1 MRRDP
6 TEFRARF
13 KAYKEGKMPYD
24 AGLPKFAEGTGGVEN
39 NITEEYTP
47 LASNVYQPMVNNA
60 KQKIAKFAI
69 DDYVYRVQ
77 KQHPEVTREQ
87 VQEVYNN
94 TPYIGS
100 DSRKGTT
107 VGQYWHGEDD
117 GYGRRVMIYPRSMRS
132 DDPEFNLQNRIY
144 STVLHESNH
153 LFRDVVLGGKYT
165 DKEREY
171 LEAAY
176 PGVPIN
182 EAAALNAQIREKL
195 STIYG
200 NGATGK
206 KLDATLEKVRQNKGM
221 QNEMMFHRNNLNEYG
236 HTDKINGQWDSKII
250 DAMTNA
256 LINVASIQSKP
267 SRGLIRAKNGKLP
280 GYAGGKIPYVAS
292 DGTQYN
298 INPNVVDSDQIN
310 ITTPEIVVTGTD
322 RRPTYQRYDAGNS
335 TYDPDAV
342 RMFTDWAP
350 VISDVGD
357 GLDAYN
363 AFKNKDWSQFGIIA
377 GAALLPNVVEKA
389 LQPVQRFVQPI
400 AKRYISPL
408 VDKYISP
415 TIDRLFSNT
424 KQLSLPSSETSQH
437 ITADDFNFDFSP
449 SLEDSRATAVRNAT
463 EQSVLDAFDSRLPYA
478 KNTNG
483 PLVRAVPAT
492 MENNKKLVDHFLQQ
506 IKEKYPGVSDEEAKK
521 LFEQIHEASVDDVLY
536 ARGMTVRDP
545 VTHEVK
551 FVSYNN
557 QGNNTRSAATK
568 THEENHTLYDLSPDR
583 FQHHTVTVLDSPLGV
598 KKNYLNEEA
607 GYSLP
612 KNISN
617 PNDYDGVEEYLSAD
631 EVSSFMSEAKSL
643 LGKTEDEA
651 LTEGDIKWFI
661 KNNNII
667 GDRLQ
672 QRSVYKS
679 IAEHITNAKKF
690 AQWCNDYSNVVA
702 ALTIGGA
709 ATAAA
714 TMPEYAD
721 GKLPG
726 YKNGKIHIKPAN
738 RGKFTALKKRTGHSA
753 SWFKE
758 NGTPAQK
765 KMAVFALNAKKWK
778 H

>member
-1 MRRDP
+1 MAMHRDP

-13 KAYKEGKMPYD
+13 KAYKEGKMPYEN
-24 AGLPKFAEGTGGVEN
+24 GLPKYRGGKVNWPRWDDAQITSYTIPFIEDKAIKLTDAGRATGAVLSTNLLDSLADNAMRAGIPVRTAIGLATKESTLGNPTDDRSAWNLSSRIRKQFNEVYPGTVQHINDGTNLVDGIKLINYHKGDINHEMFNGAQGKSIIQEGLEFYKTHPDKYNPGQKG
-39 NITEEYTP
+39 
-47 LASNVYQPMVNNA
+47 YQKAVDARGDEVMNSPEIKKWYKEWEA
-60 KQKIAKFAI
+60 KQMKIMRPKSYKIETNIQNTATPKF
-69 DDYVYRVQ
+69 
-77 KQHPEVTREQ
+77 
-87 VQEVYNN
+87 
-94 TPYIGS
+94 GS
-100 DSRKGTT
+100 
-107 VGQYWHGEDD
+107 W
-117 GYGRRVMIYPRSMRS
+117 
-132 DDPEFNLQNRIY
+132 
-144 STVLHESNH
+144 
-153 LFRDVVLGGKYT
+153 
-165 DKEREY
+165 
-171 LEAAY
+171 
-176 PGVPIN
+176 
-182 EAAALNAQIREKL
+182 
-195 STIYG
+195 
-200 NGATGK
+200 
-206 KLDATLEKVRQNKGM
+206 
-221 QNEMMFHRNNLNEYG
+221 
-236 HTDKINGQWDSKII
+236 
-250 DAMTNA
+250 
-256 LINVASIQSKP
+256 
-267 SRGLIRAKNGKLP
+267 KNGKLP
-280 GYAGGKIPYVAS
+280 RYGGGKIPYVAS

-298 INPNVVDSDQIN
+298 IDPDVVGSDQIN
-310 ITTPEIVVTGTD
+310 ITIPDVVVTGTD
-322 RRPTYQRYDAGNS
+322 RRPMYQRYDAENS
-335 TYDPDAV
+335 TYDPNAV

-350 VISDVGD
+350 IISDVGD

-377 GAALLPNVVEKA
+377 GAALLPNVIEKA

-415 TIDRLFSNT
+415 TMDRLFSNT
-424 KQLSLPSSETSQH
+424 KQLSLPSSETSQR
-437 ITADDFNFDFSP
+437 ITDDDFNFDFSP

-661 KNNNII
+661 KNHNII

-702 ALTIGGA
+702 ALAIGGA

-714 TMPEYAD
+714 TIPEYAD

-765 KMAVFALNAKKWK
+765 KMAVFALNSRITE
-778 H
+778 